1 MSKEEI
7 MFNLIKR
14 LFGTDSKTATAQKI
28 KPTAAATTTTRKPTP
43 KPSETKKSASKTG
56 GLTKSSL
63 GKMTKVQLE
72 DYAKKEFKVD
82 LDRRKKKQ
90 DLVDEVIKL
99 SKKSSK

>member
-1 MSKEEI
+1 

-14 LFGTDSKTATAQKI
+14 LFGIDSKTPTAQKT
-28 KPTAAATTTTRKPTP
+28 KPTATTTTKKKVTP
-43 KPSETKKSASKTG
+43 SPGGNKKSTRKSS

-82 LDRRKKKQ
+82 LDRRKKKA
-90 DLVDEVIKL
+90 DLVKEVVKL
-99 SKKSSK
+99 SKNKT

>member
-1 MSKEEI
+1 

-14 LFGTDSKTATAQKI
+14 LFGTDSKTATAQKT
-28 KPTAAATTTTRKPTP
+28 KSTAAATTTKKPTP

-72 DYAKKEFKVD
+72 DYAKKEFTVD

>member
-1 MSKEEI
+1 

-14 LFGTDSKTATAQKI
+14 LFGTDSKPTAVQKT
-28 KPTAAATTTTRKPTP
+28 KPTAAATTTKKPTS

-63 GKMTKVQLE
+63 DKMTKTQLE

>member
-1 MSKEEI
+1 

-14 LFGTDSKTATAQKI
+14 LFGTDSKTATAQKA
-28 KPTAAATTTTRKPTP
+28 KPTTDATTTKKPTP

-56 GLTKSSL
+56 GLTKSGL

>member
-1 MSKEEI
+1 

-14 LFGTDSKTATAQKI
+14 LFGTDSKTATAQKT
-28 KPTAAATTTTRKPTP
+28 KPTAAAATTTTKKPTP